1 MLLSRVPRPRQTFRA
16 NAIYRGY
23 AGGLLSLLSPA
34 IIIRRNALQK
44 GLLGGNRGW
53 LAVFLALWMKG
64 VLKKHTAKQ
73 SEVVAVERLTAGQ
86 FVSVRSIAPLTRR
99 QRRALRTR

>member
-1 MLLSRVPRPRQTFRA
+1 MAIPRLPRPRQTFRS

-23 AGGLLSLLSPA
+23 SGGLLTLLSPA

-44 GLLGGNRGW
+44 GVLGGNRGW

-64 VLKKHTAKQ
+64 VIKKHTAKQ
-73 SEVVAVERLTAGQ
+73 SELVAVERLTSGQ
-86 FVSVRSIAPLTRR
+86 FVSVRSLAPLTRR
-99 QRRALRTR
+99 QRRALRSR